1 MGNFVQDDRSKSQS
15 ITMTV
20 GHLGSRRAGRGEE
33 YHGGKAWVGERCRLY
48 MELKAGAKGL
58 V

>member
-20 GHLGSRRAGRGEE
+20 GHLRFQESWKRRGISWRQGLGGGE
-33 YHGGKAWVGERCRLY
+33 V
-48 MELKAGAKGL
+48 
-58 V
+58 